1 LKVSELGARLAVPG
15 DVVVA
20 ASPFVESGTLC
31 GELDVEE
38 VMTSEPL
45 PGPVCVGVAVR
56 LIVQFPP
63 GSISLQLLEATVKV
77 APVAPLKEAELM
89 VMALPEVLVTR
100 TLSADEA
107 ELTTVDGKDTVE
119 GLICRTGVPAGTES

>member
-15 DVVVA
+15 DVVLA
-20 ASPFVESGTLC
+20 ASPLVESGTLC

-56 LIVQFPP
+56 EIVQFPP
-63 GSISLQLLEATVKV
+63 GSISLQLLEAMAKV
-77 APVAPLKEAELM
+77 APVAPLKEGELM
-89 VMALPEVLVTR
+89 VTALPEVLVTR
-100 TLSADEA
+100 MSAGDEV
-107 ELTTVDGKDTVE
+107 LMTVAGKVRLE

>member
-15 DVVVA
+15 DVVLA
-20 ASPFVESGTLC
+20 ASPLVESGTLC

-77 APVAPLKEAELM
+77 APVAPLKEGELM
-89 VMALPEVLVTR
+89 VTALLEVLVMTM
-100 TLSADEA
+100 SAGDEV
-107 ELTTVDGKDTVE
+107 LMTVEGKVRLE